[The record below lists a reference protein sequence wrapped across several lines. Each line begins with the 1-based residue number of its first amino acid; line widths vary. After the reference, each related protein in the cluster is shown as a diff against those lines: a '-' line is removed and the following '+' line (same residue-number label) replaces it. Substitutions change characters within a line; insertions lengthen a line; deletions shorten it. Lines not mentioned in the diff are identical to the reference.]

1 MAATIEVERV
11 KNGEFQVRVTE
22 GKGSTSHR
30 VTVREDDYRRL
41 SNGKVTPEELLKRS
55 FEFLLEQE
63 SKESIL
69 PQFDLMAISRYF
81 PSYEREIQR
90 RLGSR
95 P

>member
-1 MAATIEVERV
+1 MAATIEVERI

-69 PQFDLMAISRYF
+69 PQFDLMVISRYF

-90 RLGSR
+90 RLGSQS
-95 P
+95 

>member
-1 MAATIEVERV
+1 MKPTISVESLSE
-11 KNGEFQVRVTE
+11 NEFRVTVSE
-22 GKGSTSHR
+22 GSTRSSHR
-30 VTVREDDYRRL
+30 VTVQPRDYERIAG
-41 SNGKVTPEELLKRS
+41 GKITAAELVRMS
-55 FEFLLEQE
+55 FAFLLEHE